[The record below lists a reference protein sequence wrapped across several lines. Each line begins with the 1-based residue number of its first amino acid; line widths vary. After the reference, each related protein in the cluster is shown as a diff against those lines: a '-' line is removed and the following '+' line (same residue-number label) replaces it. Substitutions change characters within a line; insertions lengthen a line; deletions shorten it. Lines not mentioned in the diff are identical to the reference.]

1 MDDFQG
7 TITKNR
13 IPETQLA
20 PKQLKR
26 LAAQRKLYSD
36 AKVIQAV
43 QIGISALG
51 PPILALSIA
60 FLCLDPAYAASA
72 AIIVTL
78 LNIFWLTPMQQ
89 SLKRKAAKIQELFDC
104 DVLELSWRE
113 LTVGT
118 RLEME
123 TVEKYASKYK
133 RIAKYGA
140 KLTNWY
146 PKDVGKVPLHIGRL
160 VCQRSNCWWD
170 AQLRRRYAKYLI
182 AGFLMV
188 LIVVASLAFIG
199 GLTLDKIILAIVNP
213 LMPTFVIG
221 IRQYKGHT
229 DSATRLD
236 KLKEYTE
243 QLWKNAVGGENPD
256 ELTRSARELQDEI
269 YNHRRTSPLIFDWL
283 YNLLRRQDEELMN
296 RSAEDMVKEALE
308 SLVK

>member
-1 MDDFQG
+1 MDIFQA
-7 TITKNR
+7 TIIMNK
-13 IPETQLA
+13 IPETQLDPA
-20 PKQLKR
+20 QLKR
-26 LAAQRKLYSD
+26 LAAQRQLYSD
-36 AKVIQAV
+36 AKAIQAV

-51 PPILALSIA
+51 PPILAVSIA
-60 FLCLDPAYAASA
+60 FLRLDPAYAASA

-113 LTVGT
+113 LTIGT

-133 RIAKYGA
+133 RIAKERST
-140 KLTNWY
+140 LINWY
-146 PKDVGKVPLHIGRL
+146 PKDVGKIPLHIGRL

-170 AQLRRRYAKYLI
+170 AQLRRRYAKFLI
-182 AGFLMV
+182 VGFLMV

-213 LMPTFVIG
+213 LMPTFVVG
-221 IRQYKGHT
+221 IRQYKEHIE
-229 DSATRLD
+229 SATRLD

-243 QLWKNAVGGENPD
+243 QLWKKAVGGENPD

-283 YNLLRRQDEELMN
+283 YKLLRKQDEELMN
-296 RSAEDMVKEALE
+296 RAAEDMVKEALE